1 MFERDNQVF
10 ANEQKHLK
18 RLAETAYAAQSITD
32 EPHRVKDG
40 FNQYRGSGLQGVGSV
55 PTNTG
60 QSQTTSL
67 KSSREQSKEGN
78 REHATAQKMSVFQ
91 QYTLKGDQIQELEY
105 SPQKQK
111 IDELMGRIPS
121 GSSERNGH
129 CYSQYKTE
137 QKDFEMSLARESVYK
152 TSSAGAGMMKDHQ
165 SNLSSPRDN
174 ILVSNAQ
181 SKKEIECLDFQNNSQ
196 NDY

>member
-1 MFERDNQVF
+1 
-10 ANEQKHLK
+10 
-18 RLAETAYAAQSITD
+18 
-32 EPHRVKDG
+32 
-40 FNQYRGSGLQGVGSV
+40 
-55 PTNTG
+55 
-60 QSQTTSL
+60 
-67 KSSREQSKEGN
+67 
-78 REHATAQKMSVFQ
+78 
-91 QYTLKGDQIQELEY
+91 
-105 SPQKQK
+105 
-111 IDELMGRIPS
+111 MGRIPS

-196 NDY
+196 NDYQADMPPAIMFRHQFTQAIRNRFED